1 MNNVGMVFGGR
12 SGADTSTSS
21 GMTMVESG
29 YLSGE
34 NGESTVLD
42 VSVYQIYLLFTR
54 EITISSG
61 AIRGFRAIQIARSED
76 GGFQRQY
83 LASSTNAGITIT
95 RGTDSITIKPSSTS
109 YDVYYALY
117 AVL

>member
-1 MNNVGMVFGGR
+1 MNNVGMVFGR
-12 SGADTSTSS
+12 SGADTS

-61 AIRGFRAIQIARSED
+61 AIRGFRTIQIARSED

-83 LASSTNAGITIT
+83 LASSANAGITIT
-95 RGTDSITIKPSSTS
+95 SGTDSITIKPSSTA

>member
-1 MNNVGMVFGGR
+1 MNNVGMVFGR
-12 SGADTSTSS
+12 SGAETPASS
-21 GMTMVESG
+21 GMTLVESG
-29 YLSGE
+29 YLSGDI
-34 NGESTVLD
+34 GDSKVLD

-83 LASSTNAGITIT
+83 LASSTNAGVTIT
-95 RGTDSITIKPSSTS
+95 NGADSITLKPSSAS

>member
-1 MNNVGMVFGGR
+1 MNNVGMVFGR
-12 SGADTSTSS
+12 SGRETPTSS

-61 AIRGFRAIQIARSED
+61 AIRGFRAIQIARSEA
-76 GGFQRQY
+76 GTFQRQN
-83 LASSTNAGITIT
+83 LAASTNAGVTIT
-95 RGTDSITIKPSSTS
+95 NGTDTITLKSNSTS
-109 YDVYYALY
+109 YDVYYALS

>member
-1 MNNVGMVFGGR
+1 MMFGRPKTGEATTPGMIMI
-12 SGADTSTSS
+12 D
-21 GMTMVESG
+21 SG
-29 YLSGE
+29 YISGE
-34 NGESTVLD
+34 NGEQVVLD
-42 VSVYQIYLLFTR
+42 VTVYQMYMLFTR

-61 AIRGFRAIQIARSED
+61 ALRGFRAIQVARSED

-95 RGTDSITIKPSSTS
+95 SGTDSITIKPSSTS

>member
-1 MNNVGMVFGGR
+1 MNNVGMVFGR
-12 SGADTSTSS
+12 SGRETPASS

-61 AIRGFRAIQIARSED
+61 AIRGFRAIQVARSEE
-76 GGFQRQY
+76 GTFNRQNM
-83 LASSTNAGITIT
+83 AASTNAGVTIT
-95 RGTDSITIKPSSTS
+95 NGTDSITLKPSSTS

>member
-1 MNNVGMVFGGR
+1 MNNVGMVFGR
-12 SGADTSTSS
+12 SGKETPASS

-61 AIRGFRAIQIARSED
+61 AIRGFRAIQIARSEA
-76 GGFQRQY
+76 GTFQRQN
-83 LASSTNAGITIT
+83 LAASTNAGVTIT
-95 RGTDSITIKPSSTS
+95 NGTDTITLKSNSTS

>member
-1 MNNVGMVFGGR
+1 MNNVSMSFGRRNPEG
-12 SGADTSTSS
+12 SAVA
-21 GMTMVESG
+21 GMTLIDSG

-34 NGESTVLD
+34 NSDSVVLD
-42 VSVYQIYLLFTR
+42 VSMHQIYLLFTR

-61 AIRGFRAIQIARSED
+61 AIRGFRAIEIARSEAD
-76 GGFQRQY
+76 SFSRQN
-83 LASSTNAGITIT
+83 LAASTNAGVTIT
-95 RGTDSITIKPSSTS
+95 NGTDTITLKSSSTS

>member
-1 MNNVGMVFGGR
+1 MNNVGMVFGR
-12 SGADTSTSS
+12 SGRETPASS

-61 AIRGFRAIQIARSED
+61 AIRGFRAIQIARSEA
-76 GGFQRQY
+76 GTFQRQN
-83 LASSTNAGITIT
+83 LAASNNAGVTIT
-95 RGTDSITIKPSSTS
+95 DGTDTITLKSNSTS

>member
-1 MNNVGMVFGGR
+1 MVFGR
-12 SGADTSTSS
+12 SGRETPASS

-61 AIRGFRAIQIARSED
+61 AIRGFRAIQIARSEA
-76 GGFQRQY
+76 GTFQRQN
-83 LASSTNAGITIT
+83 LAASTNAGVTIT
-95 RGTDSITIKPSSTS
+95 NGTDTITLKSNSTS

>member
-1 MNNVGMVFGGR
+1 MNNVGMVFGR
-12 SGADTSTSS
+12 SGRETPTSS

-61 AIRGFRAIQIARSED
+61 AIRGFRAIQIARSEA
-76 GGFQRQY
+76 GTFQRQN
-83 LASSTNAGITIT
+83 LAASTNAGVTIT
-95 RGTDSITIKPSSTS
+95 NGTDTITLKSNSTS

>member
-1 MNNVGMVFGGR
+1 MNNVGMVFGR
-12 SGADTSTSS
+12 SGAETPTSS
-21 GMTMVESG
+21 GLTMVESG

-34 NGESTVLD
+34 NGDSTVLD

-61 AIRGFRAIQIARSED
+61 AIRGFRAIQIARSEA
-76 GGFQRQY
+76 GTFQRQN
-83 LASSTNAGITIT
+83 LAASTNAGVTIT
-95 RGTDSITIKPSSTS
+95 NGTDTITLKSNSTS

>member
-1 MNNVGMVFGGR
+1 MNNVGMVFGR
-12 SGADTSTSS
+12 SGRETPASS

-61 AIRGFRAIQIARSED
+61 AIRGFRAIQIARSEA
-76 GGFQRQY
+76 GTFQRQN
-83 LASSTNAGITIT
+83 LAASTNAGVTIT
-95 RGTDSITIKPSSTS
+95 NGTDTITLKSNSTS